1 MITLVGAIN
10 SFRNLR
16 QICIKYNGSCKECP
30 LGKAQNL
37 KNTTCPYLTKPDSW
51 TDEITTE
58 MVREVSRIY
67 EEVKHGR

>member
-1 MITLVGAIN
+1 MITLVGAIDFLSKTDN
-10 SFRNLR
+10 
-16 QICIKYNGSCKECP
+16 ICLHYAKRCRDCP
-30 LGKAQNL
+30 LGNKM
-37 KNTTCPYLTKPDSW
+37 KITDCRCPHLLEPIVW